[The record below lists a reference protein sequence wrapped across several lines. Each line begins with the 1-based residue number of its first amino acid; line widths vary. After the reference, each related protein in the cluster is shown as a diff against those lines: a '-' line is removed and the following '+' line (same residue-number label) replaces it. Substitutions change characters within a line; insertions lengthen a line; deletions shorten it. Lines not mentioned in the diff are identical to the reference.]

1 LFRRVRELP
10 ENEKARLRKL
20 FTELAITLLGTVDE
34 TLIQKLLC
42 AGTLT
47 RDGSRL
53 EISPMIELFDFRIYR
68 YGPYDRE
75 ISRCLRE
82 ILDVKVREKENDIV
96 ILDLEHKCLSRQEIE
111 REIRNIC
118 NMLNISEICEDYL
131 DRLHRL
137 AREYNFK
144 VRDLVYELLD
154 LDEDRKILLF
164 DISLRDLLKIL
175 GLYPGLSYDEAVRE
189 VLGDELVE
197 EVRRYVEEIRR
208 LNIPREL
215 IETEPPP

>member
-1 LFRRVRELP
+1 
-10 ENEKARLRKL
+10 
-20 FTELAITLLGTVDE
+20 
-34 TLIQKLLC
+34 
-42 AGTLT
+42 
-47 RDGSRL
+47 
-53 EISPMIELFDFRIYR
+53 MIFRIYR

-75 ISRCLRE
+75 ITRCLRE
-82 ILDVKVREKENDIV
+82 ILDVKVREKSNDIV

-118 NMLNISEICEDYL
+118 DMFNISEVCEDYL

-154 LDEDRKILLF
+154 LDEDRKVLLF
-164 DISLRDLLKIL
+164 NVSLRDLLKIL

-189 VLGDELVE
+189 VLGDKLVE
-197 EVRRYVEEIRR
+197 EVRRYIEEIRR